1 VKVALIGGEVGYQI
15 LRALW
20 PRGAEEDRNGDDSDA
35 TTSLTVLLGPAALES
50 FAGKTVLDFGC
61 GTGSHCV
68 EIARR
73 GATRV
78 IGLDIRESVLQRAR
92 EAAARAS
99 LSDRCRFVTAWDD
112 PCDFVLS
119 MNAFEHFGDPA
130 AALAEM
136 RRLVRTSGRILIAF
150 GPPWLHPLGGHL
162 FSVFPWS
169 HLIFTES
176 ALCRWRRDFKD
187 DGAQRFHEVD
197 GGLNKMTVRRFER
210 LVERTGFQIDALEAI
225 PIRPLRWAANRVTRE
240 FTTSFVRC
248 ALRVS
253 A

>member
-1 VKVALIGGEVGYQI
+1 
-15 LRALW
+15 
-20 PRGAEEDRNGDDSDA
+20 
-35 TTSLTVLLGPAALES
+35 
-50 FAGKTVLDFGC
+50 
-61 GTGSHCV
+61 
-68 EIARR
+68 
-73 GATRV
+73 
-78 IGLDIRESVLQRAR
+78 
-92 EAAARAS
+92 
-99 LSDRCRFVTAWDD
+99 
-112 PCDFVLS
+112 
-119 MNAFEHFGDPA
+119 MNAFEHFGDPT

-248 ALRVS
+248 ALRV
-253 A
+253 AA